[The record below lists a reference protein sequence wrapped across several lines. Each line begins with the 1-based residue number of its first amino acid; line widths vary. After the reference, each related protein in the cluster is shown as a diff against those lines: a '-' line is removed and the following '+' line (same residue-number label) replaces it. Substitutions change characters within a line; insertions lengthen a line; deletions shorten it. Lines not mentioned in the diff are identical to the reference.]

1 MWPPLVLNEHRENTF
16 FFPHIYSGTHYLRS
30 IGFGP
35 TLDSDPLAK
44 TVFFLC
50 KIVRVFPHRH
60 SSRVK
65 FLFDILVGAVLDTVE
80 EAGPV
85 PVHVVLQ
92 VVVRLYEVVWGDV
105 RGYDGVRG
113 GMMGYDGV

>member
-1 MWPPLVLNEHRENTF
+1 M
-16 FFPHIYSGTHYLRS
+16 RS